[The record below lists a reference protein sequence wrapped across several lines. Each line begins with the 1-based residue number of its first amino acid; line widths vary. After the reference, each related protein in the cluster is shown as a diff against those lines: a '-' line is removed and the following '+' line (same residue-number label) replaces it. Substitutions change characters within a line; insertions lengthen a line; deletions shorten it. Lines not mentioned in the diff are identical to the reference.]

1 MKFHYST
8 SNKIVQSLQTH
19 IQLFIFSC
27 LIRSGQTVEMGPLI
41 PKWSNRCFGFPA
53 FVTNLYAMSVQGR
66 AAGTNLLWKIIF
78 IYSTRSKLFQ
88 EEVWKQFEV
97 EQKCIC
103 DYLEQRLTIKQTKQ
117 SWQLQLLIPPKLK
130 HKTMW
135 FIMSWKKRNLETG
148 AQHANPDYLFFWDT
162 LCVQRTR
169 SSCCQ
174 FISWRRKWTPGQMLR
189 IKELVRVPAGTC
201 WGFLWRLT
209 AKCNVPC

>member
-135 FIMSWKKRNLETG
+135 FIMSWKKEILKLELNMQILIICFFETLYACRG
-148 AQHANPDYLFFWDT
+148 QGRHAVSLSAEGGN
-162 LCVQRTR
+162 
-169 SSCCQ
+169 
-174 FISWRRKWTPGQMLR
+174 
-189 IKELVRVPAGTC
+189 ELQVRC
-201 WGFLWRLT
+201 WGSKSLSGCQQVLVEDFYGG
-209 AKCNVPC
+209 